1 MGGFVTVGWGEAH
14 HSWHVRMTSI
24 YPIIR
29 KLKIICSIVYEM
41 QSMIHCADISHGFA
55 KGGLHPTLQE
65 RGIVNRMSHSH
76 DRWKYKS
83 QVVLGHDWP
92 KNHLKAGLA
101 TKGIR
106 LGMLMTLGHPY

>member
-1 MGGFVTVGWGEAH
+1 
-14 HSWHVRMTSI
+14 MTSI
-24 YPIIR
+24 YQIIR
-29 KLKIICSIVYEM
+29 KLKIMCCIVYEM

-55 KGGLHPTLQE
+55 NGGLHPTASPHPTGT
-65 RGIVNRMSHSH
+65 GIVNRMSHSH
-76 DRWKYKS
+76 DRWKYIS